1 MWQLRLRFWP
11 SAIRIRE
18 VVATCGA
25 AEGQVYMTNAD
36 AVTLWTKDKV
46 TGGSFQL
53 LRSGTDDWD
62 IVMTD
67 SVGDTWSFKGAGA
80 KILGL
85 VAAEDV
91 YVMLVLDS
99 GGAYETYAFYLDS
112 PKPEMV
118 WTLAR
123 FGTGAR
129 KRRGLRGVVP
139 QGKIARYGS
148 GREE

>member
-1 MWQLRLRFWP
+1 MWQLRLRFLVVRYP
-11 SAIRIRE
+11 AFGE

-80 KILGL
+80 KRFLGL
-85 VAAEDV
+85 S
-91 YVMLVLDS
+91 L
-99 GGAYETYAFYLDS
+99 
-112 PKPEMV
+112 
-118 WTLAR
+118 
-123 FGTGAR
+123 
-129 KRRGLRGVVP
+129 LRT
-139 QGKIARYGS
+139 S
-148 GREE
+148 T